1 MNKKHKKGCKV
12 LNYIDHILIVISTIT
27 RCVSISAFA
36 SLVGIPIR
44 IASYAIG
51 LIICAII
58 TGLKKYKSIV
68 KKRKS
73 RIK

>member
-1 MNKKHKKGCKV
+1 MYKKHKKSCKV

-27 RCVSISAFA
+27 RCVSISVFT
-36 SLVGIPIR
+36 SLVGFPIR

-58 TGLKKYKSIV
+58 SGIKKYKSIV
-68 KKRKS
+68 KKGKS
-73 RIK
+73 MIK

>member
-44 IASYAIG
+44 IASHAIG

-58 TGLKKYKSIV
+58 SGLKKYKSIV

-73 RIK
+73 MIK

>member
-12 LNYIDHILIVISTIT
+12 LNYIDHILIGISTIT

-58 TGLKKYKSIV
+58 SGLKKYKSIV

-73 RIK
+73 MIK